1 MSSNRTAFYGDDMLF
16 NDQGHTAR
24 TPEAQLLPADHIL
37 LEMTP
42 KRPACFEW
50 ILVENGSCHGCN
62 AAGVEQAPE
71 SKAAPVEL
79 LSCESPWVLGAF
91 FGGSHGSSNYEE
103 VQYGDP
109 WSYNGIQHIP
119 NIPKPRIFLP
129 CLIQPWDEETLEQ
142 QDTGGWA
149 KWKHQRRNR
158 C

>member
-1 MSSNRTAFYGDDMLF
+1 MSSNRTAFYGDGMLF

-24 TPEAQLLPADHIL
+24 TGGPADHIL

-79 LSCESPWVLGAF
+79 LSCESPWVLGALW
-91 FGGSHGSSNYEE
+91 GSPWVLKLLGSTIWRSMELQWHTAYPKHPQTTNLSAMFDPTLGR
-103 VQYGDP
+103 GDP
-109 WSYNGIQHIP
+109 
-119 NIPKPRIFLP
+119 
-129 CLIQPWDEETLEQ
+129 
-142 QDTGGWA
+142 
-149 KWKHQRRNR
+149 
-158 C
+158 